1 MNTTTATIDGITRTT
16 WTVANH
22 TLTAYQRTGGRIDWE
37 IHTDGHGVPNLALT
51 GGWGK
56 PYAITVS
63 WPSIGA
69 TAPEEA
75 QEFAAQ
81 ISVAA
86 GAAANFEKT
95 IKLFH

>member
-1 MNTTTATIDGITRTT
+1 MNTTTTTDGVTVTT

-22 TLTAYQRTGGRIDWE
+22 TLTAYQRTDGRIDWE
-37 IHTDGHGVPNLALT
+37 ARTDGHGVPNITLT

-69 TAPEEA
+69 NTPEDA

-86 GAAANFEKT
+86 GAAANFENT
-95 IKLFH
+95 IRLFH